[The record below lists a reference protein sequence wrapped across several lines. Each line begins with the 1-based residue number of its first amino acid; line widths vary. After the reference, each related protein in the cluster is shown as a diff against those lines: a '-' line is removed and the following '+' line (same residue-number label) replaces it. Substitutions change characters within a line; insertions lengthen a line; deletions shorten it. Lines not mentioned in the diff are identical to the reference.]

1 MKLLDTIISVILI
14 TQNDEDIIQ
23 DRIKSINKELK
34 TLQTNY
40 EIIIVDNN
48 STDKTVEKLRS
59 LHKTIPH
66 TRILVLSKTY
76 ETEIALTAGL
86 DNCVGD
92 YTILFNIYTDPP
104 EMIPVIINKLL
115 ENYDI
120 VIGES
125 KYDIVKRSLISK
137 IFLKVIEKLST
148 HALSYR
154 TNYLTALNRK
164 AINSIIRTRRKSRNF
179 NYIHYLI
186 GYKKCVLIYKPIK
199 KFHNKIKKENFFE
212 LFFAVTDIVISN
224 SFRPIRMLTFLG
236 MAASLLFL
244 LYVFFITLLAIFF
257 DTRVA
262 PQGWISLATVL
273 GSMFFL
279 LFSLLTLI
287 SEYLIR
293 VLNEARNE
301 PFYFI
306 ADEID
311 RSVIMPRKNRRNI
324 A

>member
-23 DRIKSINKELK
+23 ERIKEINKELK
-34 TLQTNY
+34 KLHASY
-40 EIIIVDNN
+40 EIVIVDNN
-48 STDKTVEKLRS
+48 STDQTVEKLHS
-59 LHKTIPH
+59 LHKTVPH
-66 TRILVLSKTY
+66 TRMLVLSKEY
-76 ETEIALTAGL
+76 DTEIALTAGL

-92 YTILFNIYTDPP
+92 YVILFNIYTDPP
-104 EMIPVIINKLL
+104 EVVPTIISRLL

-125 KYDIVKRSLISK
+125 KYDIIKRSFLSK

-154 TNYLTALNRK
+154 TNYLTALSRK

-186 GYKKCVLIYKPIK
+186 GYKKSVLVYKPIK
-199 KFHNKIKKENFFE
+199 KFYYKLKKENFFE
-212 LFFAVTDIVISN
+212 LFFAVTDIIISN

-236 MAASLLFL
+236 MAASLFFL

-311 RSVIMPRKNRRNI
+311 RSIILPKKNRRNI

>member
-1 MKLLDTIISVILI
+1 MKLHDAIISVILI
-14 TQNDEDIIQ
+14 TQNDEDIIEE
-23 DRIKSINKELK
+23 RIKAINKEVKILH
-34 TLQTNY
+34 TSY
-40 EIIIVDNN
+40 EIVIVDNN
-48 STDKTVEKLRS
+48 SIDKTVEKLRM
-59 LHKTIPH
+59 LHKIIPH
-66 TRILVLSKTY
+66 SRVLVLSKTY
-76 ETEIALTAGL
+76 DTEIALTAGL

-92 YTILFNIYTDPP
+92 YAILFNIYTDPP
-104 EMIPVIINKLL
+104 EMIPIIISRLL

-125 KYDIVKRSLISK
+125 KYDIIKRSFLSK
-137 IFLKVIEKLST
+137 IFLKVIKQLST

-186 GYKKCVLIYKPIK
+186 GYKKSILTYKPIK
-199 KFHNKIKKENFFE
+199 KFYYKLKKENFFE
-212 LFFAVTDIVISN
+212 LFFAVTDIIISN

-306 ADEID
+306 AEEID
-311 RSVIMPRKNRRNI
+311 RSNIIPKKNRLNI

>member
-1 MKLLDTIISVILI
+1 MKLHDTIISVILI
-14 TQNDEDIIQ
+14 TQNDEDIIE
-23 DRIKSINKELK
+23 DRIKAINKELK
-34 TLQTNY
+34 ILQASY

-48 STDKTVEKLRS
+48 SEDKTVGKLQS
-59 LHKTIPH
+59 LHNIISH
-66 TRILVLSKTY
+66 SRVLVLSKTY
-76 ETEIALTAGL
+76 DTEIALTAGL

-92 YTILFNIYTDPP
+92 YAILFNIYTDPSS
-104 EMIPVIINKLL
+104 MIPVIINRFS

-125 KYDIVKRSLISK
+125 KYDIVKRSFLSK
-137 IFLKVIEKLST
+137 IFLKIIEKLST

-186 GYKKCVLIYKPIK
+186 GYKKSILTYKPIK
-199 KFHNKIKKENFFE
+199 KFYYKLKKENFIE
-212 LFFAVTDIVISN
+212 LFFAVTDIIISN

-244 LYVFFITLLAIFF
+244 LYVFFITLLVIFF

-311 RSVIMPRKNRRNI
+311 KSTILPKKNRRNI